1 MGPVLFMLLS
11 ESPDVVRTGT
21 QVQLC
26 GLPV

>member
-11 ESPDVVRTGT
+11 ESSDMVRTGT